1 MDAYF
6 MAELNERLFTHFTR
20 GAWRAPYSQR
30 LLPVGGDAANPLG
43 RIACADAR
51 DLARAMAAFDRG
63 TGPEADAGALMA
75 ALQAQGGALA
85 QLRAVEGFNDP
96 WPAPFA
102 TLSLERPGPLVLL
115 SSAAL
120 PLARLVP
127 LLIAGAQRG
136 MVWKPAPGAGA
147 SAHLMMRQLGP
158 LAAGRLA
165 MVQGDHATGAALA
178 GMLPNEA
185 RLLWASE
192 AALPD
197 GLTADLRLPA
207 LRIPATD
214 PARP

>member
-51 DLARAMAAFDRG
+51 DLARAMAALTQG
-63 TGPEADAGALMA
+63 VGPEADENALMA
-75 ALQAQGGALA
+75 ALQTEGGALA

-102 TLSLERPGPLVLL
+102 PLSLEGTGPLVLL
-115 SSAAL
+115 SSAGL
-120 PLARLVP
+120 SLARLVP
-127 LLIAGAQRG
+127 LLINGAQRG
-136 MVWKPAPGAGA
+136 MVWKPAPGAAA
-147 SAHLMMRQLGP
+147 SAHLLIRTLGP

-165 MVQGDHATGAALA
+165 MVQGDHATGAAMA
-178 GMLPNEA
+178 GMLPSNA

-192 AALPD
+192 AALPT
-197 GLTADLRLPA
+197 GLCADLPVPA